1 MATKTW
7 SSGLGRGLFGRLAV
21 IIGIFIDATKIAG
34 RENYSENR
42 GAVDEP

>member
-7 SSGLGRGLFGRLAV
+7 SSGLGRGLFGRPAV
-21 IIGIFIDATKIAG
+21 IIGIFIDATKIAR